1 MNEEKHLLANEF
13 RGAKIGGKI
22 PVRRTARVRLHDLDT
37 AAPDSNGDI
46 VAIAQAEGWLK
57 PLLPIERVRLRP
69 WQQAVFWGLR
79 LYIGLMLMIMA
90 WGFFHVA
97 GR

>member
-22 PVRRTARVRLHDLDT
+22 PVRRMASVSLHGLDRE
-37 AAPDSNGDI
+37 APEISVDI
-46 VAIAQAEGWLK
+46 VAIAHAEGWLK
-57 PLLPIERVRLRP
+57 PLVPIERVRLRP
-69 WQQAVFWGLR
+69 WQQAVFWALR
-79 LYIGLMLMIMA
+79 LYIGFMLMIMA